1 MSAARNRAP
10 RNGSRGAAPD
20 ALNPNELWQ
29 EVFGILKDI
38 DKGEIKAAANRNS
51 IIEGEERLAAKKD
64 AGKTISVAETDAHSA
79 LFREGVRLSE
89 QQIAKLQDISFIT
102 KLELLRD
109 IRMSNELEAAAEASS
124 AARGNMS
131 RGPFIECDGP
141 SDSPGPSSTDVR
153 QSRKLVTSRNNS
165 QPPKVTDDVKTT
177 ASEYNERLSRTKI
190 VYTVGDKVAFRR
202 KQQIKH
208 SDGKFTEEIEWI
220 QGKVN
225 KVIGEGKS
233 RRYEVR
239 DPYYTPES
247 NDGPEFYKSSASQMV
262 PIPVEGSNLEVY
274 EVGKR
279 VLALYPDTSQFYRA
293 EVKGTLNGGTHVQ
306 LLFEDELEGILRTV
320 ERRFTLDH
328 KG

>member
-10 RNGSRGAAPD
+10 RNGARGAVPD
-20 ALNPNELWQ
+20 ALNPQELWQ
-29 EVFGILKDI
+29 EIVGILKDI
-38 DKGEIKAAANRNS
+38 DKGEAKAAANWNS
-51 IIEGEERLAAKKD
+51 IIEGEERLTAKRGL
-64 AGKTISVAETDAHSA
+64 GKTISVAETDVHSA

-89 QQIAKLQDISFIT
+89 QQIAKLQDTSFIT

-109 IRMSNELEAAAEASS
+109 IRMSNELEAAEASLT
-124 AARGNMS
+124 S
-131 RGPFIECDGP
+131 RGSNPRGSHMDCDGP
-141 SDSPGPSSTDVR
+141 SDSPGLSPAEVR
-153 QSRKLVTSRNNS
+153 QVRKLAYSRNNS
-165 QPPKVTDDVKTT
+165 QTPKVADDVKSFT
-177 ASEYNERLSRTKI
+177 SESNERTSKAKV
-190 VYTVGDKVAFRR
+190 VYAVGDKVAFRR
-202 KQQIKH
+202 KQQVTH
-208 SDGKFTEEIEWI
+208 PDGKVTEELEWI

-274 EVGKR
+274 EIGKR

-306 LLFEDELEGILRTV
+306 LLFEDELEGILKTV